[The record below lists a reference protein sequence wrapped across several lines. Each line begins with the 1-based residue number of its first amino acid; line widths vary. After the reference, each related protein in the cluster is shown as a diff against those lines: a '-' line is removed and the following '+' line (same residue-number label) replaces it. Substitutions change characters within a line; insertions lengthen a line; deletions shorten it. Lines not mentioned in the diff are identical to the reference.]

1 MTDAADLATPT
12 SPVAPAVSAWE
23 DPPRGE
29 PADGAPVL
37 SIDGFAG
44 PLDWL
49 LEMARAKKIDLA
61 RLSIGALIE
70 AFARAMQAALAGRDR
85 SRIGHWAA
93 WTVMAATLTELRSRL
108 LLPADAPAARA
119 AAEEAEA
126 LRRQLLAR
134 AQMRLAADWL
144 ERRPQLGREVF
155 ARGMPELSPTGRVG
169 DLTELLRAC
178 LVALRVPEEQAAAF
192 RPRPPPLWRA
202 SDALPRLRQLLGVL
216 PDGSPLAAFLPQL
229 GTEEPDSALRARAAL
244 SSTLIAGL
252 ELARDGVLAL
262 DQDTA
267 WTPVRVRRHED
278 RTGGR
283 SGISR
288 GPDGEGGNGHGVAI
302 RRPSER
308 LGHFP
313 AEGEPTTTV
322 GLMHSSASRRA
333 PKILSR
339 RARGF
344 EDPLPPGTN
353 NIEASRLSASVG
365 AHRGK
370 LRSVA

>member
-1 MTDAADLATPT
+1 MTDAADLATAT
-12 SPVAPAVSAWE
+12 GPVAPAVSAWE
-23 DPPRGE
+23 DPPRGA
-29 PADGAPVL
+29 PPDGAPVL

-155 ARGMPELSPTGRVG
+155 ARGMPELIPAGGVG
-169 DLTELLRAC
+169 DVTELLRAC

-192 RPRPPPLWRA
+192 RPKPPPLWRA
-202 SDALPRLRQLLGVL
+202 SDALSRLRQLLGVL
-216 PDGSPLAAFLPQL
+216 PDGSPLQAFLPQL
-229 GTEEPDSALRARAAL
+229 GTEPPDRALRARAAL

-262 DQDTA
+262 EQEAA
-267 WTPVRVRRHED
+267 WTPVRVKRRDD
-278 RTGGR
+278 R
-283 SGISR
+283 
-288 GPDGEGGNGHGVAI
+288 DA
-302 RRPSER
+302 
-308 LGHFP
+308 
-313 AEGEPTTTV
+313 
-322 GLMHSSASRRA
+322 
-333 PKILSR
+333 
-339 RARGF
+339 GF
-344 EDPLPPGTN
+344 EQPDRAEPRPVLESG
-353 NIEASRLSASVG
+353 
-365 AHRGK
+365 
-370 LRSVA
+370 

>member
-1 MTDAADLATPT
+1 MTDAADLAPLTG
-12 SPVAPAVSAWE
+12 PVAPAVSTWE
-23 DPPRGE
+23 DPPRGA

-37 SIDGFAG
+37 SNDGFAG

-70 AFARAMQAALAGRDR
+70 AFSRAMQAALAGRDR

-108 LLPADAPAARA
+108 LLPADAPEARA

-155 ARGMPELSPTGRVG
+155 
-169 DLTELLRAC
+169 RAC

-216 PDGSPLAAFLPQL
+216 PDGSPLPAFLPQL
-229 GTEEPDSALRARAAL
+229 GTEEPDSVLRARAAL
-244 SSTLIAGL
+244 ASTLIAGL

-262 DQDTA
+262 DQDVA
-267 WTPVRVRRHED
+267 WTPV
-278 RTGGR
+278 
-283 SGISR
+283 
-288 GPDGEGGNGHGVAI
+288 PGVSC
-302 RRPSER
+302 PWK
-308 LGHFP
+308 
-313 AEGEPTTTV
+313 TT
-322 GLMHSSASRRA
+322 
-333 PKILSR
+333 
-339 RARGF
+339 RARGRPAGAAARRRAAAVS
-344 EDPLPPGTN
+344 EQSRAPQPTTRPPR
-353 NIEASRLSASVG
+353 IA
-365 AHRGK
+365 
-370 LRSVA
+370 RSTRTG

>member
-1 MTDAADLATPT
+1 VTDAADLATAT

-23 DPPRGE
+23 DPPRGA
-29 PADGAPVL
+29 PTDGAPVL

-49 LEMARAKKIDLA
+49 LEMARARKIDLA

-70 AFARAMQAALAGRDR
+70 AFSRAMQAALAGRDR

-108 LLPADAPAARA
+108 LLPADAPEARG

-126 LRRQLLAR
+126 LRRQLLGR

-144 ERRPQLGREVF
+144 ERRPRLGRDVF
-155 ARGMPELSPTGRVG
+155 ARGSPELSPAGRVG

-202 SDALPRLRQLLGVL
+202 SDALPRLRQLLGLL
-216 PDGSPLAAFLPQL
+216 PDGSPLQAFLPSL
-229 GTEEPDSALRARAAL
+229 GSEKPDSGVRARAAL

-262 DQDTA
+262 EQDAA
-267 WTPVRVRRHED
+267 WTPVRVRRHEN
-278 RTGGR
+278 RTG
-283 SGISR
+283 
-288 GPDGEGGNGHGVAI
+288 D
-302 RRPSER
+302 RP
-308 LGHFP
+308 
-313 AEGEPTTTV
+313 A
-322 GLMHSSASRRA
+322 
-333 PKILSR
+333 
-339 RARGF
+339 
-344 EDPLPPGTN
+344 
-353 NIEASRLSASVG
+353 
-365 AHRGK
+365 
-370 LRSVA
+370 